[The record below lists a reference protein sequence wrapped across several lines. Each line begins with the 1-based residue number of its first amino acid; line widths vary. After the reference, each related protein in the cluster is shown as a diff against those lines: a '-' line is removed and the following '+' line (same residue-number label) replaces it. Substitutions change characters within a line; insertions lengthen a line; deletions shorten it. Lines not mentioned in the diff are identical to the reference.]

1 MSIARDQI
9 LLTTSTLLE
18 KQGFHGT
25 GLNEIIRE
33 SGSPKGSLYYYFPDG
48 KEQIAAEAIL
58 QSGKLT
64 AERIQTGL
72 AGKRTPAK
80 AIHDFVLK
88 IAENVERSG
97 YGAGGPLTA
106 VAMETATQ
114 SEKINSAC
122 REAYGMIESAFKAK
136 LLESKLPSSKA
147 GEMARFITA
156 AIEGGIIL
164 SRTYHTSDPL
174 RLVAKQLKSLLAGL
188 ETGKEEK

>member
-1 MSIARDQI
+1 MSNARDQI
-9 LLTTSTLLE
+9 LLTTSKLLE

-64 AERIQTGL
+64 AERIRTGL
-72 AGKRTPAK
+72 AGKRSPAK
-80 AIHDFVLK
+80 AIPDFVLK

-114 SEKINSAC
+114 SDKINSAC
-122 REAYGMIESAFKAK
+122 REAYGMIESAFKAR
-136 LLESKLPSSKA
+136 LMESKFPSKEA
-147 GEMARFITA
+147 VELARFITA

-164 SRTYHTSDPL
+164 SRTYHTGDPL
-174 RLVAKQLKSLLAGL
+174 RLVAKQLKSMLSSL
-188 ETGKEEK
+188 EMGRGER